1 MQNGCTKGDPYSLY
15 HDSGWQKGS
24 HDGSTIITR
33 KDGGA
38 FEARRLLAH
47 PTREK
52 AATYKTVISH
62 LTVELPEKAL
72 RYTNCPNV
80 NKTDGVWCAC
90 GDPAG
95 GQPQD
100 CRHVVQEE
108 LDKALVRILKNA
120 SAHRKIRYYSGDN

>member
-72 RYTNCPNV
+72 WYTNCPIVAMTVTETITNNARV
-80 NKTDGVWCAC
+80 VGV
-90 GDPAG
+90 DPYM
-95 GQPQD
+95 
-100 CRHVVQEE
+100 
-108 LDKALVRILKNA
+108 
-120 SAHRKIRYYSGDN
+120 RYQAKKGATPKRSPATLARRTW